1 LKAALRDTICKSGI
15 GNVATRLEFI
25 TSRARYESVRVS
37 IEFIRGT
44 IKPRLNDDRPTP
56 DPRSARRYCH
66 RCLGDVCTYGDP
78 HERRRGPRDNF
89 NSASIFSTR
98 DDRGIPLPPPPSP
111 SPGRVI
117 ALSRYRRRCLTAE
130 ISRPVK
136 PAERAYNGKLENV
149 KARASARLDV
159 RRLVD
164 SGSRSTEEEIPIPDK
179 DPFSPRPSS
188 SYSPPPRPSRNRG
201 RDGGSN
207 VIKAGYLYLYS
218 RDAP

>member
-1 LKAALRDTICKSGI
+1 VNDDATNAGINACFASTCWKLKAALRDTICKSGI

-111 SPGRVI
+111 GRVI

-149 KARASARLDV
+149 KARVSMYAGSSIPARD
-159 RRLVD
+159 RR
-164 SGSRSTEEEIPIPDK
+164 RKKFPFPIRTRFLPV
-179 DPFSPRPSS
+179 
-188 SYSPPPRPSRNRG
+188 PPPPTPPPP
-201 RDGGSN
+201 
-207 VIKAGYLYLYS
+207 AE
-218 RDAP
+218 